1 MNGRSGGARGIH
13 MIDNMGLNWRQPPST
28 TWGHRFYAMLAAKEK
43 AGIWFHFTIFGIP
56 NPVSSLAE

>member
-28 TWGHRFYAMLAAKEK
+28 TWGHGFYAMLAAKEK
-43 AGIWFHFTIFGIP
+43 VGRSYGFILQSLETQILS
-56 NPVSSLAE
+56 PV